1 MIDNRDIR
9 RNGFLRSFV
18 LLVCL
23 CMSLLVNAQNNPYKI
38 NDKLYGLYARAYSL
52 RRSPSSLP
60 VADSLYNKAVAI
72 GDKKAQCLALTIP
85 FLYNYYN
92 GKTLADLEPSLKR
105 LQDKALQTGYLQYYY
120 YGSSN
125 KVIFLLNREK
135 NVDAME
141 YIEKQLEYAKKNNH
155 LYGLYTGYR
164 MLAFVHQSRGEYMQA
179 IENFK
184 QAAEYIKKYFPEQEI
199 SNCYRP
205 IAECYK
211 FLDNLDKTL
220 EYSNMGL
227 KVAKSHLSKAYL
239 LYLKAYAEYGL
250 GNDADFKKTYS
261 ELREKY
267 KDLSIPDVLV
277 MSSIV
282 EVFNDLLNGKPVDI
296 IDKMP
301 EQVSYE
307 ERCLMKCVYYRRN
320 GKYLEA
326 MEWQQK
332 LYWFRNE
339 RNQQTFNKDL
349 LDMNMRYNTQKL
361 LYDKQKTDY
370 ANTQLELANTQLTL
384 QNSSLELGRVKTA
397 EYLARM
403 TSDKNLLYYN
413 NQKLVSRQLRDSLK
427 TQQVMRREREKR
439 ERLHSMMTASLIVI
453 IFVILLLSSVYVF
466 FSRRMSKKLKASNRR
481 LNNTV
486 DELNV
491 AKDKAQQA
499 DKMKTMF
506 IQNMSHEIRT
516 PLNSI
521 VGFSQLL
528 VEMGDEFDEEEKKS
542 MAKSIIDNS
551 DLLSTLVNDIL
562 DITSLESGR
571 YVMKMGSVNVNEL
584 CNSAIST
591 VMHRKAQG
599 VDLLMSS
606 LIPDDYCIVTD
617 EQRVK
622 QVIINMLTNAEKNT
636 EKGKIVLGVSLDEE
650 PGMITFSVA
659 DTGIGVPREK
669 IKEIFERFRKLDMYK
684 QGSGLGL
691 NICRMIAERLG
702 GFIDIDPSY
711 TGGAR
716 FVFSIPVK
724 RDMES

>member
-1 MIDNRDIR
+1 MVDNRDTR
-9 RNGFLRSFV
+9 REGFLRSFV
-18 LLVCL
+18 LLVC
-23 CMSLLVNAQNNPYKI
+23 CGMSLLVNAQNNPYKI
-38 NDKLYGLYARAYSL
+38 NDKLYGMYVRAYGL
-52 RRSPSSLP
+52 RRNPSSLP
-60 VADSLYNKAVAI
+60 VADSLYSRAVAI

-85 FLYNYYN
+85 FLYNFYN
-92 GKTLADLEPSLKR
+92 AKTVAEIEPSLKR
-105 LQDKALQTGYLQYYY
+105 LQDKCLQTGYMQYYY

-125 KVIFLLNREK
+125 KVIYLLNK
-135 NVDAME
+135 NKFAVALD
-141 YIEKQLEYAKKNNH
+141 YIQQQFAFAKKQNH
-155 LYGLYTGYR
+155 LYGILTGYR
-164 MLAFVHQSRGEYMQA
+164 MLGYVHQKKGEYMQA

-184 QAAEYIKKYFPEQEI
+184 QTADFIKKYFPEQDL
-199 SNCYRP
+199 SNCYRM
-205 IAECYK
+205 IAECYRT
-211 FLDNLDKTL
+211 LDDLDKTL
-220 EYSNMGL
+220 EYANLGL
-227 KVAKSHLSKAYL
+227 KIVKSSSSKEYL
-239 LYLKAYAEYGL
+239 LLLKAYAEYAL
-250 GNDADFKKTYS
+250 GDDAAFRKTYS
-261 ELREKY
+261 EIGINY
-267 KDLSIPDVLV
+267 KKNIDTNA
-277 MSSIV
+277 MFMAYIV
-282 EVFNDLLNGKPVDI
+282 EAFNDLLNGKSVAI
-296 IDKMP
+296 IDSMP
-301 EQVSYE
+301 KSVTGE
-307 ERCLMKCVYYRRN
+307 ERFLMKCIYYRRN
-320 GKYLEA
+320 GDYKNA
-326 MEWQQK
+326 MGWQSR
-332 LYWFRNE
+332 LYKFRDEKNM
-339 RNQQTFNKDL
+339 QTFSNEL

-361 LYDKQKTDY
+361 LFDKQKTDY

-384 QNSSLELGRVKTA
+384 QNSSLELGRMKTA

-427 TQQVMRREREKR
+427 TQQVMRAEREKR

-453 IFVILLLSSVYVF
+453 IFVILSLSSVYVF
-466 FSRRMSKKLKASNRR
+466 FSRRMSKKLKVSNRR

-571 YVMKMGSVNVNEL
+571 YVMKMSGVNVNEL

-591 VMHRKAQG
+591 VMHRKAPG
-599 VDLLMSS
+599 VDLVMSS

-636 EKGKIVLGVSLDEE
+636 EKGKIVLGVSLDEG

-724 RDMES
+724 KDVEG